1 MKISIE
7 EKKFTVFN
15 LLPAA
20 AGPIPALR
28 RQLLPTPTLR
38 CSSRTDRPGQNNSK
52 TMFT

>member
-28 RQLLPTPTLR
+28 RQLLPTPALLLFPPAW
-38 CSSRTDRPGQNNSK
+38 RPG
-52 TMFT
+52 